1 MKVVVAQANR
11 VGGELSD
18 HHFHD
23 PCRFRQR
30 PLSECNGH
38 MASMIAAG
46 HASACPELVEHDV
59 DRRDDG
65 LRRIGTI
72 SGQDVGEI
80 VYA

>member
-1 MKVVVAQANR
+1 
-11 VGGELSD
+11 
-18 HHFHD
+18 
-23 PCRFRQR
+23 
-30 PLSECNGH
+30 
-38 MASMIAAG
+38 MARMIAAG
-46 HASACPELVEHDV
+46 HTSACPELVEHDV